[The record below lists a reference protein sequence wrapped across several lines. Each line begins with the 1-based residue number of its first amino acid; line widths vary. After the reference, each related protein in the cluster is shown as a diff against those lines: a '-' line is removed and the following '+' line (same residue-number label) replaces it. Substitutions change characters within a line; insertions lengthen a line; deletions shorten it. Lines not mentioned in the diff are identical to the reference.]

1 MGQRDDL
8 KRKRNRLKNLP
19 GKRDQALTKV
29 EVLEKQIKQIDLQY
43 EDPELFTKTA
53 AADLQAL
60 QLDQRRLHDEL
71 NQALAEWEA
80 LEAEIAALDQEL
92 SGLSPEGPE

>member
-1 MGQRDDL
+1 M

-29 EVLEKQIKQIDLQY
+29 EVIEKQIRQIELQY
-43 EDPELFTKTA
+43 EDPEFFTRTS
-53 AADLQAL
+53 AADQQA
-60 QLDQRRLHDEL
+60 QQVDRRRLHDEL

-92 SGLSPEGPE
+92 AGLGSYGTE